1 MVILAIVAL
10 GGCHAMPL
18 SRLEDGPNRPQSLA
32 TAGRAALLP
41 ATVAMDPPAEMSAIE
56 PVSASPAKLTPA
68 EQASP
73 ISAPTPLLD
82 QALQKVKAMEE
93 PPVPSPDPARPASP
107 EPAPTPPP
115 SSLFTS
121 PLPIELPSTSPSKAE
136 PVNLAT
142 TSRPAEPPK
151 KEPEPARPEEL
162 WRDGVRKLS
171 SLARA
176 KLEQG
181 GGSASPW
188 CLRTRVL
195 SWMSE
200 NDIDPD
206 ADQHEAEGVRAV
218 LKALDDPPGD
228 ANRKGEV
235 VRSAVLVLEDKAP
248 LEIVDLKLVSRVD
261 GFGNYEAFEP
271 PVRKAGQPMILY
283 CEVDGLRFEQ
293 TAAGF
298 RTRLAAQIEIVPEG
312 GGAPVLLKTLAT
324 AEETCRKRR
333 RDYFIAYKLVL
344 PKPLTP
350 GDYKIRLTEKDLTSD
365 RTTTREV
372 TFFVAKD

>member
-1 MVILAIVAL
+1 
-10 GGCHAMPL
+10 
-18 SRLEDGPNRPQSLA
+18 
-32 TAGRAALLP
+32 
-41 ATVAMDPPAEMSAIE
+41 
-56 PVSASPAKLTPA
+56 
-68 EQASP
+68 
-73 ISAPTPLLD
+73 
-82 QALQKVKAMEE
+82 
-93 PPVPSPDPARPASP
+93 
-107 EPAPTPPP
+107 
-115 SSLFTS
+115 
-121 PLPIELPSTSPSKAE
+121 
-136 PVNLAT
+136 
-142 TSRPAEPPK
+142 
-151 KEPEPARPEEL
+151 
-162 WRDGVRKLS
+162 
-171 SLARA
+171 
-176 KLEQG
+176 
-181 GGSASPW
+181 
-188 CLRTRVL
+188 
-195 SWMSE
+195 
-200 NDIDPD
+200 
-206 ADQHEAEGVRAV
+206 
-218 LKALDDPPGD
+218 
-228 ANRKGEV
+228 
-235 VRSAVLVLEDKAP
+235 
-248 LEIVDLKLVSRVD
+248 VD